1 MQASWMIAASLF
13 FAAMSVCIKFASAFF
28 DTFELV
34 CYRGAGGAVFMGILC
49 RMQGISLAT
58 PAPMMHMWRTCV
70 GVLSLA
76 SWFYALAQL
85 PLATAM
91 TLNYM
96 SGIWLAVFVVGGA
109 LVVGKLKDVG
119 NQALTVLTLCVGFA
133 GVIMLLQPTLEQNQ
147 LGAGLMGLLSGLLS
161 AVAYLQVKDLGR
173 IGEPEVRTVFYF
185 SLGATLTGGLC
196 LLFTGAH
203 DWTWPEAL
211 WLLPIGILAAMGQL
225 CMTRAYTHGATLL
238 VANLQYSGIV
248 FSAILGLFLFE
259 DDLSA
264 SGWLGIGLII
274 ASGVAATALRHHSVQ
289 EAPAKDKRI

>member
-1 MQASWMIAASLF
+1 
-13 FAAMSVCIKFASAFF
+13 MSVCIKFASAFF

-34 CYRGAGGAVFMGILC
+34 CYRGAVGAVFMGILC
-49 RMQGISLAT
+49 RIQGISLVT
-58 PAPMMHMWRTCV
+58 PVPMMHMWRSFV

-96 SGIWLAVFVVGGA
+96 SGIWLAAFVVGGG
-109 LVVGKLKDVG
+109 LVVGKMNDLG
-119 NQALTVLTLCVGFA
+119 QQAPVVLTLLVGFA
-133 GVIMLLQPTLEQNQ
+133 GVIMLVQPTLEQNQ
-147 LGAGLMGLLSGLLS
+147 LGAGVIGLLSGLLS
-161 AVAYLQVKDLGR
+161 AVAYVQVKALGR
-173 IGEPEVRTVFYF
+173 IGEPETRTVFYF
-185 SLGATLTGGLC
+185 SLGATVTGGLC
-196 LLFTGAH
+196 MLFTGAH

-248 FSAILGLFLFE
+248 FSALLGLFLFE
-259 DDLSA
+259 DTLSA
-264 SGWLGIGLII
+264 SGWLGMGLII
-274 ASGVAATALRHHSVQ
+274 ASGVAASALRHLSMQ
-289 EAPAKDKRI
+289 EATAKDH

>member
-1 MQASWMIAASLF
+1 MQATWMIAASLF
-13 FAAMSVCIKFASAFF
+13 FATMSVCIKFASAFF

-34 CYRGAGGAVFMGILC
+34 CYRGAVGAVFMGILC
-49 RMQGISLAT
+49 RIQGISLVT
-58 PAPMMHMWRTCV
+58 PVPMMHMWRSFV

-96 SGIWLAVFVVGGA
+96 SGIWLAAFVVGGG
-109 LVVGKLKDVG
+109 LVVGKMNDLG
-119 NQALTVLTLCVGFA
+119 QQAPVVLTLLVGFA

-147 LGAGLMGLLSGLLS
+147 LGAGVIGLLSGLLS
-161 AVAYLQVKDLGR
+161 AVAYVQVKALGR
-173 IGEPEVRTVFYF
+173 IGEPETRTVFYF
-185 SLGATLTGGLC
+185 SLGATVTGGLC
-196 LLFTGAH
+196 MLFTGAH

-248 FSAILGLFLFE
+248 FSALLGLFLFE
-259 DDLSA
+259 DTLSA
-264 SGWLGIGLII
+264 SGWLGMGLII
-274 ASGVAATALRHHSVQ
+274 ASGVAASALRHLSMQ
-289 EAPAKDKRI
+289 EATAKDH

>member
-1 MQASWMIAASLF
+1 MQATWMIAASLF
-13 FAAMSVCIKFASAFF
+13 FATMSVCIKFASAFF

-34 CYRGAGGAVFMGILC
+34 CYRGAVGAVFMGILC
-49 RMQGISLAT
+49 RIQGISLVT
-58 PAPMMHMWRTCV
+58 PVPMMHMWRSFV

-96 SGIWLAVFVVGGA
+96 SGIWLAAFVVGGG
-109 LVVGKLKDVG
+109 LVVGKMNDLG
-119 NQALTVLTLCVGFA
+119 QQAPVVLTLLVGFA

-147 LGAGLMGLLSGLLS
+147 LGAGVIGLLSGLLS
-161 AVAYLQVKDLGR
+161 AVAYVQVKALGR
-173 IGEPEVRTVFYF
+173 IGEPETRTVFYF
-185 SLGATLTGGLC
+185 SLGATVTGGLC
-196 LLFTGAH
+196 MLFTGAH

-248 FSAILGLFLFE
+248 FSALLGLFLFE
-259 DDLSA
+259 DTLSA
-264 SGWLGIGLII
+264 SGWLGMGLII
-274 ASGVAATALRHHSVQ
+274 ASGVAASALRHFSMQ
-289 EAPAKDKRI
+289 EATAKDH

>member
-13 FAAMSVCIKFASAFF
+13 FATMSVCIKFASAFF

-34 CYRGAGGAVFMGILC
+34 CYRGAVGAVFMGVLC

-58 PAPMMHMWRTCV
+58 PVPMMHMWRCLV

-96 SGIWLAVFVVGGA
+96 SGIWLAAFVVGGT
-109 LVVGKLKDVG
+109 LVLGKMKDLG
-119 NQALTVLTLCVGFA
+119 HQAPVVMTLSVGFA
-133 GVIMLLQPTLEQNQ
+133 GVVMLLQPSFEQNQ
-147 LGAGLMGLLSGLLS
+147 LGAGVIGLLSGLLS
-161 AVAYLQVKDLGR
+161 AVAYLQVKALGR
-173 IGEPEVRTVFYF
+173 IGEPEARTVFYF
-185 SLGATLTGGLC
+185 SLGATATGGLY
-196 LLFTGAH
+196 LLFTGVH

-211 WLLPIGILAAMGQL
+211 WLLPIGILAALGQL
-225 CMTRAYTHGATLL
+225 CMTRAHTNGATLL

-248 FSAILGLFLFE
+248 FSAIWGLFLFE
-259 DDLSA
+259 DTLSTT
-264 SGWLGIGLII
+264 GWLGIGLII
-274 ASGVAATALRHHSVQ
+274 ASGIAATALRHRSVQ
-289 EAPAKDKRI
+289 DVSAKDH